1 MDLSLRP
8 MSTSQ
13 VLDRTFSLYKKN
25 FVLFA
30 GIAVITPALALI
42 AQLVQL
48 KMLGVMTP
56 PTPENMTPQVMQ
68 QFFLRIAISSIIGM
82 IVYLIGTSLAS
93 SATAYAV
100 SMVHLGKTTTIAESY
115 KKVVSSFPRIIWLFF
130 SISVIS
136 FGPFFLFYG
145 VMIGLIFLLSTQAK
159 NGSPPMGAAIGIM
172 VLALL
177 MLVGVAL
184 ACVWMIY
191 VFCRYAFAVTACILE
206 KLSASQ
212 AMKRSRFL
220 TNDAKWSVLGIAILT
235 AVISI
240 CLTLALEV
248 PAFLIPGSLTPGAG
262 VSPVR
267 TIWLL
272 IAQFLGGTF
281 AGPIT
286 TVALVV
292 MYYNQRVRKEAFDL
306 QLMMEAVGQ
315 QAQMQAAA
323 VAAGALAPP
332 PPPIAG

>member
-1 MDLSLRP
+1 M
-8 MSTSQ
+8 
-13 VLDRTFSLYKKN
+13 
-25 FVLFA
+25 
-30 GIAVITPALALI
+30 
-42 AQLVQL
+42 
-48 KMLGVMTP
+48 
-56 PTPENMTPQVMQ
+56 
-68 QFFLRIAISSIIGM
+68 
-82 IVYLIGTSLAS
+82 
-93 SATAYAV
+93 
-100 SMVHLGKTTTIAESY
+100 
-115 KKVVSSFPRIIWLFF
+115 FF

-145 VMIGLIFLLSTQAK
+145 VMIGLVFLLSTQAK
-159 NGSPPMGAAIGIM
+159 SGSPPVGAAIGIM

-177 MLVGVAL
+177 MLAGVAL
-184 ACVWMIY
+184 AAVWMIY

-220 TNDAKWSVLGIAILT
+220 TNEAKWSVLGIAILT

-240 CLTLALEV
+240 CLTLALEL

-306 QLMMEAVGQ
+306 QLMMEAVGE